1 MITKF
6 IKGALRDVMVN
17 KVRSFLTVLGILIGI
32 ASVTMMV
39 SIGGSAQEYI
49 SQSITSKLGK
59 NLVIVQ
65 PGQQSSGRGG
75 VNFSFSSILSSFTDD
90 EYKALKN
97 LNSTQIEYVSRRQ
110 IASVPLN
117 YAGNEAS
124 ILLYTVDPE
133 YFKII
138 DIELLSGRYFR
149 LSGDKGHEIILGKS
163 LAKKIFKLQSPLD
176 KQVSID
182 GRDFTVIGVV
192 DDVAGAAFGGETLE
206 AYMDIQMYR
215 EAFSKPDKVNA
226 VIIGASSTSS
236 EEILKK
242 QIDRVLRSVHN
253 LSPTEDADFSITTQ
267 SDIIETSTTI
277 LGTVT
282 LFIAVI
288 SAISLV
294 VGGVGVMNIML
305 VSVKERVKEI
315 GLRKAIGATNNDIQ
329 TQILIEAIL
338 FSLIG
343 GFFGIFVGALGAVV
357 IEKFGGL
364 PFYISL
370 NAIYTSIGVSSLVGI
385 VFGLYP
391 AIQAGKLSP
400 IEALRSN

>member
-6 IKGALRDVMVN
+6 IKGAIRDVLVN

-39 SIGGSAQEYI
+39 SIGGSAQKYI
-49 SQSITSKLGK
+49 SDSITNTLGK
-59 NLVIVQ
+59 NLVVVQ

-75 VNFSFSSILSSFTDD
+75 VSFSFSSILSAFSDK
-90 EYKALKN
+90 EYNAVKSLD
-97 LNSTQIEYVSRRQ
+97 SSQIEFVSRRQ
-110 IASVPLN
+110 IASLPIN
-117 YAGNEAS
+117 YAGTEET
-124 ILLYTVDPE
+124 ILLYTIDPE
-133 YFKII
+133 YYKIV
-138 DIELLSGRYFR
+138 DIPLVAGRYFR
-149 LSGDKGHEIILGKS
+149 VGGDNSQEIILGQS
-163 LAKKIFKLQSPLD
+163 LAKKLFKLQSAIG
-176 KQVSID
+176 KQVSIE
-182 GRDFTVIGVV
+182 GRDFKVIGVV
-192 DDVAGAAFGGETLE
+192 ENVAGAAFGAETYE
-206 AYMDIQMYR
+206 TYMDIRTYR
-215 EAFSKPDKVNA
+215 EAFAKPDVVNA
-226 VIIGASSTSS
+226 IIIGASETSTP
-236 EEILKK
+236 EVLEK
-242 QIDRVLRSVHN
+242 QLDRVMRSARD
-253 LSPTEDADFSITTQ
+253 LLPSEDADFTITTQ

-315 GLRKAIGATNNDIQ
+315 GLRKAIGATNQDIQ
-329 TQILIEAIL
+329 TQILIEAVL

-343 GFFGIFVGALGAVV
+343 GFLGIAFGAAGALL
-357 IEKFGGL
+357 IEQVGGL
-364 PFYISL
+364 PLFISI
-370 NAIYTSIGVSSLVGI
+370 NAILTSIGVSSLVGI